1 MNKFIGIGRLTKEPE
16 MRTTTNGKTNTTF
29 TVAINRN
36 FKTKEGEQETDYIGC
51 SAWNNLAENIAKYCT
66 KGMLV
71 AVEGRIQIRSYDA
84 QDGTKRYVTEVLVE
98 NCTFLSGKGETS
110 KEETKEPTNSEI
122 VQAVMNDEDPFKD
135 FGNEM
140 ALSDEELPF

>member
-1 MNKFIGIGRLTKEPE
+1 MNKFIGIGRLTKAPE

-29 TVAINRN
+29 TNAINRN
-36 FKTKEGEQETDYIGC
+36 YSNKEGEQETDYIGC

-98 NCTFLSGKGETS
+98 NIHFLGKSEPKAGN
-110 KEETKEPTNSEI
+110 KEQDI
-122 VQAVMNDEDPFKD
+122 VKTDDVDPFAD
-135 FGNEM
+135 MGNEIEI
-140 ALSDEELPF
+140 LDSDLPF

>member
-1 MNKFIGIGRLTKEPE
+1 MNKFIGIGRLTKAPE

-29 TVAINRN
+29 TIAINRN

-84 QDGTKRYVTEVLVE
+84 QDGNKRYVTEVVVE
-98 NCTFLSGKGETS
+98 KCTFLSKA
-110 KEETKEPTNSEI
+110 KEESKQPTNSEI

>member
-1 MNKFIGIGRLTKEPE
+1 MNKFIGIGRLTKAPE

-29 TVAINRN
+29 TIAINRN
-36 FKTKEGEQETDYIGC
+36 YSNKEGEQETDYIGC
-51 SAWNNLAENIAKYCT
+51 SAWNKLAENISKYCT

-98 NCTFLSGKGETS
+98 NIHFLGKSEPKAGN
-110 KEETKEPTNSEI
+110 KEQDI
-122 VQAVMNDEDPFKD
+122 VKTDDVDPFAD
-135 FGNEM
+135 IGNEIEI
-140 ALSDEELPF
+140 LDSDLPF

>member
-1 MNKFIGIGRLTKEPE
+1 MNKFIGIGRLTKAPE

-29 TVAINRN
+29 TIAINRN

-51 SAWNNLAENIAKYCT
+51 SAWNKLAENITKYCT

-98 NCTFLSGKGETS
+98 NIHFLGKSEPKAGDKEQDIVKTNES
-110 KEETKEPTNSEI
+110 DPFAFLDDMELKEE
-122 VQAVMNDEDPFKD
+122 D
-135 FGNEM
+135 F
-140 ALSDEELPF
+140 PW